1 MKRAFIIFPLLL
13 INSLFCI
20 AHDVQVAVELSPP
33 AVITR
38 SSYSGREP
46 LSYASVLV
54 YSPSDSETEY
64 QNGRSDASGVFSFV
78 PDRPGKWKF
87 VIDDEMG
94 HREEKAIEITGE
106 FLKGS
111 GTANGSGELSTYWK
125 MLIGVSFIIGCTG
138 ILFWAKARKAQPD
151 GKRK

>member
-1 MKRAFIIFPLLL
+1 MKRVFIIFPLLL
-13 INSLFCI
+13 ISSLICI

-38 SSYSGREP
+38 SSYSGSEP
-46 LSYASVLV
+46 ISYAAVLI
-54 YSPSDSETEY
+54 YSPSDSGTEY
-64 QNGRSDASGVFSFV
+64 QNGRSDAAGVFSFV
-78 PDRPGKWKF
+78 PDRPGNWKF

-94 HREEKAIEITGE
+94 HKKEKTIEITDE

-111 GTANGSGELSTYWK
+111 GTAKSSGELPTYWK
-125 MLIGVSFIIGCTG
+125 MLIGVSIIIGCTG
-138 ILFWAKARKAQPD
+138 ILFWAKARKAQSS